1 MSDMKT
7 SEMNTDI
14 TENIRSATRNAYGIY
29 SALNPLNTENLV
41 KVSQVDNTT
50 ILSHTVDIPGIPT
63 NTSIRFEIQKDNRG
77 PHYNVIGHHN
87 KLQYIRRTNNLDVA
101 LQHYNLTVTE
111 IVKYCFEPP
120 PTLNALWP

>member
-7 SEMNTDI
+7 SEKNFDI
-14 TENIRSATRNAYGIY
+14 TENIRSATQDAYGIY
-29 SALNPLNTENLV
+29 PALNQMDTENLV

-63 NTSIRFEIQKDNRG
+63 NTAIRFEILKDPRG

-87 KLQYIRRTNNLDVA
+87 KLQYIRRTDNLEVA
-101 LQHYNLTVTE
+101 LQHYCLTVNE